1 MARMFIVRPALVL
14 ACAGAVAVAACGNK
28 SSSATTTSPSVV
40 AAAATINEP
49 FTTTLQT
56 GGAIFYSFSMAQYGN
71 VAVTLTGVSGAD
83 LPEDFTLNIGIGRP
97 SGTSCTSQSAVDAV
111 PGETPQLTGVYGPG
125 IFCVRVVDTGKLPAQ
140 ATISAVVAHS

>member
-1 MARMFIVRPALVL
+1 MLIVRPALVL
-14 ACAGAVAVAACGNK
+14 VCASALAVAACGKNA
-28 SSSATTTSPSVV
+28 SSATTTSPSAV
-40 AAAATINEP
+40 AADATINEP

-71 VAVTLTGVSGAD
+71 VAVTLTGVTGAE

-97 SGTSCTSQSAVDAV
+97 SGTSCTAQSSVDAV
-111 PGETPQLTGVYGPG
+111 PADTPQLTGVYGPG
-125 IFCVRVVDTGKLPAQ
+125 IFCVRVTDTGKLPAR